1 MPFLTGIVQ
10 CCAFD
15 HRPPPPIPHRTNFE
29 WSESRPILFLSLSL
43 FFFPFTLDMSSC
55 AAVLESLSKLSIT
68 PKTTSHESAADNK
81 TWSTALSAANPGFD
95 YQVTKTLILKPKTAK
110 SATPT
115 PVVAIALDAT
125 ETNVTALGKKLG
137 LKECRF
143 ANEDFLQGTFA
154 VAKDAGR

>member
-1 MPFLTGIVQ
+1 
-10 CCAFD
+10 
-15 HRPPPPIPHRTNFE
+15 
-29 WSESRPILFLSLSL
+29 
-43 FFFPFTLDMSSC
+43 MSSC

-154 VAKDAGR
+154 VAKDAGK